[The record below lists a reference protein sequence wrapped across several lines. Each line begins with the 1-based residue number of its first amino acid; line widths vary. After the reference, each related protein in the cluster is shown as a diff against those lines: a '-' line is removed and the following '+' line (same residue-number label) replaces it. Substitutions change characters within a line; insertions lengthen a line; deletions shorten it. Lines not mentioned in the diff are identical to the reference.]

1 MKEALYIKFSM
12 ILFHF
17 RNNHVHFLFKK
28 CYHLVV
34 KNTACFEI
42 AGFREFQ
49 TENSKTNT
57 KGRTFLRTSL
67 CINSQTIEKGLPS
80 KNSTSL
86 IEKENWLCRK
96 QSIKQLIKQTNL

>member
-57 KGRTFLRTSL
+57 KGESLFADLFVHKFTNYKKGFLQKTAHRLLKRRIGYAGNNRS
-67 CINSQTIEKGLPS
+67 NS
-80 KNSTSL
+80 
-86 IEKENWLCRK
+86 
-96 QSIKQLIKQTNL
+96 

>member
-42 AGFREFQ
+42 AGFGSSRPKTAKQ
-49 TENSKTNT
+49 TQ
-57 KGRTFLRTSL
+57 KGRPLWTCL
-67 CINSQTIEKGLPS
+67 CINSQTIKRGFLQKTAHRLLKRRIGYAE
-80 KNSTSL
+80 T
-86 IEKENWLCRK
+86 ID
-96 QSIKQLIKQTNL
+96 QTADQTNEIL

>member
-57 KGRTFLRTSL
+57 KGESL
-67 CINSQTIEKGLPS
+67 FADLFVHKFTNCEKGVPS

>member
-34 KNTACFEI
+34 KNTACLEI

-49 TENSKTNT
+49 TKTAKQT
-57 KGRTFLRTSL
+57 QKGRTFLRTCL
-67 CINSQTIEKGLPS
+67 CTNSQTMKKGVPS

>member
-57 KGRTFLRTSL
+57 KGENLFADLFVHKFTNYRKRASFKKTAHRLLKRRIGYAGNNRS
-67 CINSQTIEKGLPS
+67 NS
-80 KNSTSL
+80 
-86 IEKENWLCRK
+86 
-96 QSIKQLIKQTNL
+96 